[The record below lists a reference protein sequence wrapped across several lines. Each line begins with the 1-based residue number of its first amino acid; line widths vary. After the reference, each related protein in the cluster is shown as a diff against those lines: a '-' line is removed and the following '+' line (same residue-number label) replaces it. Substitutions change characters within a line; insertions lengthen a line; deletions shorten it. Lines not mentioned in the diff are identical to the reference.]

1 MRTTLT
7 FNSNL
12 ETLSEY
18 MTRAAEGL
26 RSIRDDVY
34 TSWGCNLKKELTVE
48 EQEEFRNYVYVLAI
62 TEMEKTVGKH
72 CLKKHRF
79 GMDEDDFISNF
90 KIVIMKYLEN
100 YNDNNHLVE
109 DEKQYQFSTFLKHL
123 STEAV
128 CLTYADMHGVSRDV
142 EKKFTLVLGTMRM
155 IAAKGNLDMN
165 DITPEMI
172 HAERPSITV
181 KDIKAVIDFTR
192 GKASLSQMEEE
203 DGLEGE
209 IFKGQDDLE
218 ISEFDVLDN
227 DVEQIVEKFLSQ
239 MRDVEKFFALL
250 EIGCSDK
257 YYAMTATQLSCDELF
272 VRLISADDKLKK
284 HIHRGTVVIK
294 RPNRSTASGVEEA
307 VLTDVYYVNDNVIRY
322 QKSVAKGRWSDLATK
337 IVAEDVSGRSLL
349 LYMKMKWDEL
359 IEKYDF

>member
-12 ETLSEY
+12 ESLSDY

-34 TSWGCNLKKELTVE
+34 TSWGCNLKKELTVA

-100 YNDNNHLVE
+100 YNDNNHLAEV
-109 DEKQYQFSTFLKHL
+109 EKQYQFSTFLKHL

-142 EKKFTLVLGTMRM
+142 EKKFTLVLGAMRM

-272 VRLISADDKLKK
+272 VRLVSADDKLKK

-322 QKSVAKGRWSDLATK
+322 QKSVAKGRWSDLATT

-359 IEKYDF
+359 VEKYDF

>member
-1 MRTTLT
+1 
-7 FNSNL
+7 
-12 ETLSEY
+12 
-18 MTRAAEGL
+18 
-26 RSIRDDVY
+26 
-34 TSWGCNLKKELTVE
+34 
-48 EQEEFRNYVYVLAI
+48 
-62 TEMEKTVGKH
+62 MEKTVGKH

-100 YNDNNHLVE
+100 YNDNNHLAEV
-109 DEKQYQFSTFLKHL
+109 EKQYQFSTFLKHL

-142 EKKFTLVLGTMRM
+142 EKKFTLVLGAMRM

-227 DVEQIVEKFLSQ
+227 DVE
-239 MRDVEKFFALL
+239 
-250 EIGCSDK
+250 
-257 YYAMTATQLSCDELF
+257 
-272 VRLISADDKLKK
+272 
-284 HIHRGTVVIK
+284 
-294 RPNRSTASGVEEA
+294 
-307 VLTDVYYVNDNVIRY
+307 
-322 QKSVAKGRWSDLATK
+322 
-337 IVAEDVSGRSLL
+337 
-349 LYMKMKWDEL
+349 
-359 IEKYDF
+359 